1 MRSKATTGVSGS
13 DSLRVRERERDVV
26 YYVSIYMLG
35 ARQGS
40 RSSTKGLMQLRS
52 WTQTRSF
59 KRGLRWSGRM
69 QEDLRLRTGKL
80 AVWLVD
86 RSQPRGGGI
95 KVGC

>member
-13 DSLRVRERERDVV
+13 DSLRVRERETWFTM
-26 YYVSIYMLG
+26 SPYMLG